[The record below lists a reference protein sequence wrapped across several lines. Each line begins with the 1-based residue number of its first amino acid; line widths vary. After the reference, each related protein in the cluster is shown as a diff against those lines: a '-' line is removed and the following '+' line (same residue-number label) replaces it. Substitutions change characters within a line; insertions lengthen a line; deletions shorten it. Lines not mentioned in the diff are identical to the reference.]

1 MERLWYSPAAALGE
15 FTMPEHQFVT
25 LEDTP
30 LIVLPR
36 ATPVRWS
43 KSLISAMKWLPVLAR
58 FSRQRA
64 DHSAG
69 ALRLNETRPSQDKD
83 DEQEVFYT
91 PR

>member
-1 MERLWYSPAAALGE
+1 
-15 FTMPEHQFVT
+15 MPEHKFVT

-30 LIVLPR
+30 LIGVTR

-43 KSLISAMKWLPVLAR
+43 KSLISAMKCVIILAR

-64 DHSAG
+64 DHSAS
-69 ALRLNETRPSQDKD
+69 ALRPEETRPSQDKD

-91 PR
+91 TALPRIRQMAMY